1 MNTKKR
7 SIIYLVF
14 SIAALCI
21 VISSRFL
28 RPNSE
33 INLFDIS
40 TELVL
45 TLFTGLIVVLF
56 QNFKG
61 PMKIYYILSVGFSIT
76 FLSYVIDVLD
86 EFYKLPIFVQDDVI
100 HFIALIF
107 ISVGVYLW
115 VRHNNSIMQSL
126 QQRACTDALTGAANR
141 QKLEC
146 DIEQMRKRVQR
157 YRVSFSMVIFDIDHF
172 KKVNDTFGHTAGDS
186 VLVELTRIV
195 QEQIRDVDFLYRY
208 GGEEFVILL
217 SDTDLSG
224 ATATAEKIRQSIEA
238 YRFRYVNT
246 LTASFGVAQYTP
258 DESVESFINRA
269 DENLYH
275 VKENGRN
282 SVFPTPKMKQTK
294 IHKMFTMQQQSLD
307 LRYQTV

>member
-14 SIAALCI
+14 TLAALCI
-21 VISSRFL
+21 IIAASC
-28 RPNSE
+28 PKNQE
-33 INLFDIS
+33 INNFDIS
-40 TELVL
+40 TELTL
-45 TLFTGLIVVLF
+45 TIFTGLIVLLF

-61 PMKIYYILSVGFSIT
+61 PLKIYYILSAGFSIT

-86 EFYKLPIFVQDDVI
+86 EFYQLPIFVQDDVI
-100 HFIALIF
+100 HFISLIF

-115 VRHNNSIMQSL
+115 IRHNNQIMHAL

-146 DIEQMRKRVQR
+146 DIEQMRNRVLR
-157 YRVSFSMVIFDIDHF
+157 YGNSFSMVIFDIDHF
-172 KKVNDTFGHTAGDS
+172 KNVNDTFGHTAGDS
-186 VLVELTRIV
+186 VLIELTQIV

-217 SDTDLSG
+217 SDTDLAG
-224 ATATAEKIRQSIEA
+224 ATAAAEKIRQSIEA
-238 YRFRYVNT
+238 HTFRYVDS
-246 LTASFGVAQYTP
+246 LTASFGASQYSP
-258 DESVESFINRA
+258 DESAEKFIKRA

-275 VKENGRN
+275 VKKSGRN
-282 SVFPTPKMKQTK
+282 GVFPTPKVKPTK
-294 IHKMFTMQQQSLD
+294 IHKMLSIQHQALEM
-307 LRYQTV
+307 RYRTI